1 MIEIVIAIIECII
14 IANFVI
20 KSLEPKKPNRKWLL
34 YAVLTALLLLDL
46 HVGKI
51 LFKSESITGIV
62 QIIVSL
68 LFSLLFLKG
77 SLYKKI
83 FISII
88 SNQLILIIN
97 VLIMT
102 ILSTLLKTDIMFL
115 IKQQNAIW
123 LYAILLSKLCYFL
136 VTSFLLSLQ
145 KKVSYQISLKEGG
158 AILLIFIATLFI
170 GIAILEQNIIAGNY
184 ENYYLNI
191 SIIGLIAINVL
202 SFCALTFI
210 SKENDRKLKYY
221 LLEAQ
226 LENQKNEILEVQKQ
240 YNEIQK
246 LRHDFKNYILCTLT
260 LLKEDKISEAKK
272 YLADIV
278 DEKLV
283 PEQAFLHT
291 TSSTLNA
298 IINAKL
304 NKCRQCGIEIHYN
317 VVDRI
322 EIDDIDL
329 SILFANLFDNAI
341 EACVHNTSKSSIY
354 LMVTY
359 EKAYLNIIMK
369 NTIEK
374 PVLKHNPQLVTT
386 KKDKKKHGYGLK
398 TIDDVVRKYDGIK
411 KYYEKDNYFYADL
424 WLKLPFMSETGI
436 SCQTH

>member
-226 LENQKNEILEVQKQ
+226 LENQKNEILEVQNKPFS
-240 YNEIQK
+240 IQ
-246 LRHDFKNYILCTLT
+246 
-260 LLKEDKISEAKK
+260 
-272 YLADIV
+272 
-278 DEKLV
+278 
-283 PEQAFLHT
+283 QAAL
-291 TSSTLNA
+291 
-298 IINAKL
+298 
-304 NKCRQCGIEIHYN
+304 
-317 VVDRI
+317 
-322 EIDDIDL
+322 
-329 SILFANLFDNAI
+329 
-341 EACVHNTSKSSIY
+341 
-354 LMVTY
+354 
-359 EKAYLNIIMK
+359 
-369 NTIEK
+369 
-374 PVLKHNPQLVTT
+374 
-386 KKDKKKHGYGLK
+386 
-398 TIDDVVRKYDGIK
+398 
-411 KYYEKDNYFYADL
+411 
-424 WLKLPFMSETGI
+424 
-436 SCQTH
+436 

>member
-1 MIEIVIAIIECII
+1 MMGIVVAMIECII
-14 IANFVI
+14 IVNFII

-34 YAVLTALLLLDL
+34 YAILTALLLVDL
-46 HVGKI
+46 HIGKMI
-51 LFKSESITGIV
+51 FKSESIIGIV
-62 QIIVSL
+62 QIIICL

-83 FISII
+83 FISVI

-97 VLIMT
+97 VLLMT
-102 ILSTLLKTDIMFL
+102 ILSTLLETDILML
-115 IKQQNAIW
+115 IKQQNTVW
-123 LYAILLSKLCYFL
+123 LYAVLLSKLCYFL
-136 VTSFLLSLQ
+136 VTCFLLSLQ

-158 AILLIFIATLFI
+158 AILLIFIVTLFI

-184 ENYYLNI
+184 ENHYINI

-202 SFCALTFI
+202 SFWALTFI
-210 SKENDRKLKYY
+210 SKENDKKLKYY
-221 LLEAQ
+221 LLEVQ
-226 LENQKNEILEVQKQ
+226 LENQKNEIKEVQKQ

-246 LRHDFKNYILCTLT
+246 LRHDFKNYILCSLT

-278 DEKLV
+278 DEKLT
-283 PEQAFLHT
+283 PERAFIYT

-304 NKCRQCGIEIHYN
+304 NKCRQCGIEIHYQ
-317 VVDRI
+317 VVEQI

-341 EACVHNTSKSSIY
+341 EACAHNTSKSSIH
-354 LMVTY
+354 LTVTY

-374 PVLKHNPQLVTT
+374 PVLKHNPKLVTT

-398 TIDDVVRKYDGIK
+398 TIDDIVRKYDGIK
-411 KYYEKDNYFYADL
+411 KYYEKGNYFYADL
-424 WLKLPFMSETGI
+424 WLKLPLVPETGI

>member
-1 MIEIVIAIIECII
+1 MMGIVVAMIECII
-14 IANFVI
+14 IVNFII

-34 YAVLTALLLLDL
+34 YAILTALLLVDL
-46 HVGKI
+46 HIGKI
-51 LFKSESITGIV
+51 IFKSESIIGIV
-62 QIIVSL
+62 QIIICL

-83 FISII
+83 FISVI

-97 VLIMT
+97 VLLMT
-102 ILSTLLKTDIMFL
+102 ILSTLLETDILML
-115 IKQQNAIW
+115 IKQQNTVW
-123 LYAILLSKLCYFL
+123 LYAVLLSKLCYFL
-136 VTSFLLSLQ
+136 VTCFLLSLQ

-158 AILLIFIATLFI
+158 AILLIFIVTLFI

-184 ENYYLNI
+184 ENHYINI

-202 SFCALTFI
+202 SFWALTFI
-210 SKENDRKLKYY
+210 SKENDKKLKYY
-221 LLEAQ
+221 LLEVQ
-226 LENQKNEILEVQKQ
+226 LENQKNEIKEVQKQ

-246 LRHDFKNYILCTLT
+246 LRHDFKNYILCSLT

-278 DEKLV
+278 DEKLT
-283 PEQAFLHT
+283 PERAFIYT

-304 NKCRQCGIEIHYN
+304 NKCRQCGIEIHYQ
-317 VVDRI
+317 VVEQI

-341 EACVHNTSKSSIY
+341 EACAHNTSKSSIH
-354 LMVTY
+354 LTVTY

-374 PVLKHNPQLVTT
+374 PVLKHNPKLVTT

-398 TIDDVVRKYDGIK
+398 TIDDIVQKYDGIK

-424 WLKLPFMSETGI
+424 WLKLPFVPEKGI